1 MTAATWVGR
10 SAGLAIGFGVGL
22 VIAAGAAAP
31 AHAETVDSAGAA
43 TEATVRSAAVRSVQ
57 PRRAQR
63 PLAATAPAGLR
74 ERSGRRPVPPAERQM
89 RVTVLKGTN
98 LGLPPAIA
106 PLVRRVTGNATFTAD
121 SIYDLKNVDQYD
133 WNKLTGIGFSIPAN
147 IDSIQIGWRY
157 NLDSELFEIA
167 PVFNVDDTRVLP
179 SPAEII
185 SVPLGQRFS
194 FDVDYQGITLR
205 YGEAKVFKATPAELP
220 TSWFSFRT
228 WTWFGGTSPAPR
240 TLSLLIRVD

>member
-1 MTAATWVGR
+1 MGRCLGLAVGVGVGVVIAASTAAT
-10 SAGLAIGFGVGL
+10 
-22 VIAAGAAAP
+22 
-31 AHAETVDSAGAA
+31 AHAETVDSVVAA
-43 TEATVRSAAVRSVQ
+43 TDATGRSVVVRPVE

-63 PLAATAPAGLR
+63 PLAATAPVGLR
-74 ERSGRRPVPPAERQM
+74 ERSGRRPIPPGERQM

-106 PLVRRVTGNATFTAD
+106 PLVRRVTGDATFTAD
-121 SIYDLKNVDQYD
+121 SVYDLKSVDQYD

-205 YGEAKVFKATPAELP
+205 YGEARVFKATPAELP
-220 TSWFSFRT
+220 TSWLSFRT